1 MSSIMKRVGDEK
13 WFVMPTSWS
22 ECLCYLHYRVVSWLC
37 DRITRIVYEEDEPHK
52 IPYQWVPEDMEDE
65 VFKFVVK
72 PHLHP
77 LHDRIFHLM
86 TFMRYY
92 DGKYTYKTWNHLYTQ
107 YLHKYWV
114 TYHCFKL
121 WCHLSW
127 LRTLRKMSRT
137 TCMTNPVSSVVW
149 VVWHRMPKLKR
160 SLLLKLKKNSRKVL
174 RTGFTN
180 KDADEE
186 NFYLWWCLTL
196 MNNG

>member
-1 MSSIMKRVGDEK
+1 MKKNHQFIML
-13 WFVMPTSWS
+13 TSWS
-22 ECLCYLHYRVVSWLC
+22 QWLCYLHYRVVSWLC
-37 DRITRIVYEEDEPHK
+37 DRIPHIVFEEDEPHK
-52 IPYQWVPEDMEDE
+52 IPYQWVPEDMEVE

-160 SLLLKLKKNSRKVL
+160 PLLLKVKKN
-174 RTGFTN
+174 
-180 KDADEE
+180 
-186 NFYLWWCLTL
+186 
-196 MNNG
+196 

>member
-1 MSSIMKRVGDEK
+1 MSSIIKRVGDEK
-13 WFVMPTSWS
+13 KS
-22 ECLCYLHYRVVSWLC
+22 LAHHAYLVELMSMLLTRAVSWLC

-52 IPYQWVPEDMEDE
+52 IPYKWVPEDMEDE

-121 WCHLSW
+121 WCNLSW
-127 LRTLRKMSRT
+127 LRTLKKISR
-137 TCMTNPVSSVVW
+137 M
-149 VVWHRMPKLKR
+149 
-160 SLLLKLKKNSRKVL
+160 KK
-174 RTGFTN
+174 
-180 KDADEE
+180 
-186 NFYLWWCLTL
+186 
-196 MNNG
+196 